1 MRRENPRI
9 ALDILVNKVVDGVPY
24 LASTRDISMG
34 GVYLNDV
41 SEPEHRAD
49 AHIAIEM
56 MLPGQHDV
64 IWLETDVV
72 RNEHGRGAGQR
83 PAQRL
88 DEAGANF
95 GDDPRY
101 LL

>member
-9 ALDILVNKVVDGVPY
+9 ALDVLVNKVVDGVPY

-56 MLPGQHDV
+56 MLPGQNDV
-64 IWLETDVV
+64 IWLDTDVV
-72 RNEHGRGAGQR
+72 RNEHNRGAGLSFKNISPRTQK
-83 PAQRL
+83 RL
-88 DEAGANF
+88 QSFFESQ
-95 GDDPRY
+95 
-101 LL
+101 